1 MEKAVRS
8 SSSISVCLV
17 ALAIAVGGCARNAP
31 ALPPEL
37 GSSEAAIEKAMAAVP
52 QNIKQMTCKQINFE
66 IENLAQHD
74 SYLEQKIQANRG
86 KNQFAGY
93 IAGVL
98 FLPAIFAV
106 ENDDGTKTM
115 LDENQMRRD
124 HLVIAYR
131 AKECPAEN

>member
-8 SSSISVCLV
+8 GSSISICLV
-17 ALAIAVGGCARNAP
+17 VLALAVGGCARNAP

-37 GSSEAAIEKAMAAVP
+37 GNDEAAIAKAMAAVP
-52 QNIKQMTCKQINFE
+52 QTVKQMSCKQINLE

-115 LDENQMRRD
+115 LDKNQMHRD
-124 HLVIAYR
+124 HLVVAYR

>member
-1 MEKAVRS
+1 MAKAVRS

-17 ALAIAVGGCARNAP
+17 ALAIVVGGCARNAP

-37 GSSEAAIEKAMAAVP
+37 GNDEAAIAKAMAAVP
-52 QNIKQMTCKQINFE
+52 QAVKQMSCKQINLE
-66 IENLAQHD
+66 IENLAKHD
-74 SYLEQKIQANRG
+74 SYLEEKIQANRG

-106 ENDDGTKTM
+106 DNDDGTKSM
-115 LDENQMRRD
+115 LDENQLRRD